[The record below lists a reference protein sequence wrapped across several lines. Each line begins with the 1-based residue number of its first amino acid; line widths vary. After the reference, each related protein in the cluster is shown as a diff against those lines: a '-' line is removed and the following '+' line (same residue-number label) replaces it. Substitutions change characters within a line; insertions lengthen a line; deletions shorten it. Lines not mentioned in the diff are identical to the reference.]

1 MDLNLDYLNN
11 IKKSFTTNYKSW
23 LFIALSIVILSRTN
37 LIGGFITFIILIVFA
52 YFIHYYSHLKT
63 SYPFN
68 ITHLYHHE
76 NNNFFS
82 HFIQITL
89 EFVAL
94 LSFLYTKYFAFHTEI
109 LNEWVVIFFYF
120 FYTTIHN
127 INYSIF
133 LVNNVHENHHKFR
146 MLNMGP
152 DICDVIFNTK
162 YDLENSIENT
172 DHYIPNI
179 IISLIITL
187 ILKNIWNLVEDK
199 EAYQN
204 IFVNVFAGCFLIL
217 FFSSLYLWY
226 EGKIKK
232 EVCAMVDTKVDAK
245 VDAKPDQIVETKID
259 TDDSSSNI
267 V

>member
-1 MDLNLDYLNN
+1 MDLDYLNN

-23 LFIALSIVILSRTN
+23 SLIVLSIIILSRTN

-94 LSFLYTKYFAFHTEI
+94 LSFLYTKYIAFHTEI

-133 LVNNVHENHHKFR
+133 HVNNVHENHHKFR

-162 YDLENSIENT
+162 HDLETGIENT

-179 IISLIITL
+179 IICLIITL
-187 ILKNIWNLVEDK
+187 ILKNIWNQIEDK
-199 EAYQN
+199 EPYQKT
-204 IFVNVFAGCFLIL
+204 FVNVFAACFLIL
-217 FFSSLYLWY
+217 VVSSLYLWY

-232 EVCAMVDTKVDAK
+232 EICTTLDTKVEDASK
-245 VDAKPDQIVETKID
+245 SN
-259 TDDSSSNI
+259 TDIEANTEIPNI
-267 V
+267 TSTTL